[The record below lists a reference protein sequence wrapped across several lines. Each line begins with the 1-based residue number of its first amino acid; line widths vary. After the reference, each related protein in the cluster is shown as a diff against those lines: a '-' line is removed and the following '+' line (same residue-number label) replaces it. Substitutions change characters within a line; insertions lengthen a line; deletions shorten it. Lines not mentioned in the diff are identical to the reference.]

1 MAAGARGLWR
11 TAAAEC
17 DAMSRLVLHEVSK
30 CFAPG
35 EAPAVDRL
43 SLHLDNG
50 EILALLGPSGCG
62 KTTTLR
68 IIAGLEAPDSGTVT
82 LRGEVVAG
90 AGRMVPPEERGV
102 GSSTRPI

>member
-1 MAAGARGLWR
+1 M
-11 TAAAEC
+11 
-17 DAMSRLVLHEVSK
+17 
-30 CFAPG
+30 
-35 EAPAVDRL
+35 DRL
-43 SLHLDNG
+43 SLHLDNR